1 MKVKC
6 LGCAKKFYVLPE
18 IFANYEIVFCP
29 ICGLD
34 HQVIK
39 KTNHT
44 TVIPVTMNNAHN
56 IHSSV
61 IHISLPNA

>member
-6 LGCAKKFYVLPE
+6 LGCTKKFDVLPE

-39 KTNHT
+39 ETSHT
-44 TVIPVTMNNAHN
+44 TVIPVPINKAYN
-56 IHSSV
+56 IHSTV
-61 IHISLPNA
+61 IQMPLPNA